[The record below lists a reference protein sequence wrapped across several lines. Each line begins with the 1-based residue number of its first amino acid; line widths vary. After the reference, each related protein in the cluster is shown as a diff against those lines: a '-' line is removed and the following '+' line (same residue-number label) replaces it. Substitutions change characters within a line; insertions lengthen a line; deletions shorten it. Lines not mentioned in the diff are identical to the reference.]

1 LVYGGKDVIKSM
13 VTCFSTRMEGA
24 ILQKDKKWKY
34 GILLVDKNNE
44 ILALNYL
51 AEEALH
57 KCSVL
62 NLNNILE
69 SQSLNEYFFIEEV
82 KFGNPNSYIE
92 GIKVYILIPLEEKD
106 ADFYRMILEA
116 SHDEIFVSDG
126 KGVTLFCNK
135 TFEKN
140 YGMERSEIIG
150 KTVWHLTNNGYC
162 DHSPIP
168 IVIQKKKEI
177 TIDQET
183 ATGRKLIITATPVIN
198 DSGEIEMIVENCR
211 DITEIEK
218 IKIKL
223 EKTTRQMEMYKTE
236 VESLKKRGMNFGD
249 TLISKSKKMKA
260 IVDLVHRIS
269 NIDCTILI
277 LGESGTGKT
286 AMAQY
291 IHRNSSRK
299 NNPFI
304 TINCAAISPTLLE
317 SELFGYAPGAF
328 TGAKKEGKI
337 GLVELADGG
346 TLFLDEIGEIP
357 IDLQS
362 KFLQLIQDHKFT
374 PIGGVKA
381 KTIDIRI
388 ISATNQN
395 LAELVKKK
403 IFREDLYYRLKVLD
417 IEIPPLRERMED
429 IEALIYYFLEKYN
442 EKYGLNHELSSECIN
457 IMLKYLWQGNIRELQ
472 HVIEQLVITA
482 SHKLIKEHDLPAYIY
497 MDLSKDF
504 KTNFDMSIS
513 LDAALGEV
521 EKELITKAYNHF
533 GSSYKVADAL
543 GISQSKANRLIRKYV
558 ELDK

>member
-1 LVYGGKDVIKSM
+1 MGGWPLVNYKNLKYGTLLIGKDD
-13 VTCFSTRMEGA
+13 
-24 ILQKDKKWKY
+24 Q
-34 GILLVDKNNE
+34 
-44 ILALNYL
+44 ILALNEA
-51 AEEALH
+51 AEEIL
-57 KCSVL
+57 KRYSIVDY
-62 NLNNILE
+62 NSILE
-69 SQSLNEYFFIEEV
+69 SISFNEDFSIEEGDF
-82 KFGNPNSYIE
+82 KASS
-92 GIKVYILIPLEEKD
+92 PLCTDIRMCVLKPIDEKD

-126 KGVTLFCNK
+126 KGVTLYCNK
-135 TFEKN
+135 TFERN

-168 IVIQKKKEI
+168 VVIQKKKEI
-177 TIDQET
+177 TMDQET
-183 ATGRKLIITATPVIN
+183 ATGRKLIITATPVI
-198 DSGEIEMIVENCR
+198 DSSGEIEMIVENCR

-236 VESLKKRGMNFGD
+236 VESLKKRELKFGD
-249 TLISKSKKMKA
+249 TMISKSKKMQG

-357 IDLQS
+357 IELQS
-362 KFLQLIQDHKFT
+362 KFLQLIQEHKFT
-374 PIGGVKA
+374 PIGGVKS
-381 KTIDIRI
+381 KNIDIRI

-395 LAELVKKK
+395 LSELVKKK

-417 IEIPPLRERMED
+417 IEIPPLRERRED
-429 IEALIYYFLEKYN
+429 MEALIYYFLEKFN
-442 EKYGLNHELSSECIN
+442 EKYDLNHEFSRDCIEV
-457 IMLKYLWQGNIRELQ
+457 MLKYQCQGNIRELQ

-482 SHKLIKEHDLPAYIY
+482 SHRLIEANDLPSY
-497 MDLSKDF
+497 MHLDSTVDV
-504 KTNFDMSIS
+504 NRSFDKSIS
-513 LDAALGEV
+513 LDSALEEV
-521 EKELITKAYNHF
+521 ERELINKAYKHF
-533 GSSYKVADAL
+533 ESSYKVADAL
-543 GISQSKANRLIRKYV
+543 GISQSKANRLIRKYI
-558 ELDK
+558 E

>member
-1 LVYGGKDVIKSM
+1 LIKLVMTYFSSENGGVNLTNFKNFKYGVLLIDEDNQIIALNDIA
-13 VTCFSTRMEGA
+13 EGV
-24 ILQKDKKWKY
+24 LQKY
-34 GILLVDKNNE
+34 SITHFNSILDN
-44 ILALNYL
+44 
-51 AEEALH
+51 
-57 KCSVL
+57 
-62 NLNNILE
+62 
-69 SQSLNEYFFIEEV
+69 QSLNEDFFIEEV
-82 KFGNPNSYIE
+82 KFETSYVHNK
-92 GIKVYILIPLEEKD
+92 GIRMCILKPCEEED

-126 KGVTLFCNK
+126 KGVTLYCNK

-140 YGMERSEIIG
+140 YGMQRSEMIG

-168 IVIQKKKEI
+168 MVIQKKKEI
-177 TIDQET
+177 TMDQET
-183 ATGRKLIITATPVIN
+183 ATGRKLIITATPVI
-198 DSGEIEMIVENCR
+198 DSSGEIEMIVENCR

-236 VESLKKRGMNFGD
+236 VESLKKREMKFSDNMI
-249 TLISKSKKMKA
+249 TKSKKMQG

-317 SELFGYAPGAF
+317 SELFGYVSGAF

-395 LAELVKKK
+395 LSDLVKKK

-417 IEIPPLRERMED
+417 IEIPPIRERRED

-442 EKYGLNHELSSECIN
+442 EKYDLNHELSSECIE
-457 IMLKYLWQGNIRELQ
+457 IMLRYPWQGNIRELQ

-482 SHKLIKEHDLPAYIY
+482 SHKFIEAYDLPAYIY
-497 MDLSKDF
+497 MEFGKDF
-504 KTNFDMSIS
+504 KTGFDTAIS
-513 LDAALGEV
+513 LDSALEEV
-521 EKELITKAYNHF
+521 EKELITKAYMHF
-533 GSSYKVADAL
+533 GSSYKVANAL
-543 GISQSKANRLIRKYV
+543 GISQSKASRLIRKYI
-558 ELDK
+558 ELN